1 MTLAIPES
9 QLQEL
14 KLAAA
19 HDPVLQALNKTIQL
33 GWPDFKSILPKVV
46 HCYMYFD
53 VHDELTVQDELVFK
67 RVQIVIP
74 SSLRKRMMKS
84 VHKSHTGID
93 GYVHRAKERVPWP
106 QMS

>member
-46 HCYMYFD
+46 HCYFD

-67 RVQIVIP
+67 RAQIAKTNDEICP
-74 SSLRKRMMKS
+74 QIT
-84 VHKSHTGID
+84 HW
-93 GYVHRAKERVPWP
+93 HRRLCT
-106 QMS
+106 QS